1 VHHLERREPEQR
13 HNSQPLLRFRFLG
26 RHARTFELRGTLPG
40 VGEALKR
47 EIAGLGLVGR
57 LLLWGF
63 GLWACLG
70 SGLTDPLNEPR

>member
-1 VHHLERREPEQR
+1 
-13 HNSQPLLRFRFLG
+13 
-26 RHARTFELRGTLPG
+26 LPG

-57 LLLWGF
+57 LLLWRF

-70 SGLTDPLNEPR
+70 YDLTDPLQVPVRLSAGSALPTCGLDARYFLDVINFFHMDSLISV

>member
-1 VHHLERREPEQR
+1 
-13 HNSQPLLRFRFLG
+13 
-26 RHARTFELRGTLPG
+26 LPG

-70 SGLTDPLNEPR
+70 YDLTDPLHVPR